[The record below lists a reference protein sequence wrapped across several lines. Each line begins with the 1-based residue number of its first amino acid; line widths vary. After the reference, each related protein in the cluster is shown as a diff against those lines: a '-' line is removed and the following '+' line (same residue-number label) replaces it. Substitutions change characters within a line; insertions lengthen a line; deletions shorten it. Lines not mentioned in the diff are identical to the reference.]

1 MIFILFVISALVLE
15 GILRRDEAA
24 TKTSKQTQT
33 PPAPSMELPSTD
45 TSGVLI
51 LAKAIEQHSQKAPQP
66 IAARVSKPEADIAI
80 GVHHHH

>member
-1 MIFILFVISALVLE
+1 LVFIIFLISALVLE

-33 PPAPSMELPSTD
+33 PPAPFMELPASD
-45 TSGVLI
+45 TSSVLI

-66 IAARVSKPEADIAI
+66 IATRVSKPEADIAI